1 MSDIFREVDEDVRRD
16 QAAQVWAR
24 YQNWFIALAVLVVA
38 ATAGWRLYDHY
49 RTKQAEEAG
58 AKYEAA
64 LALAREGK
72 AAEAEGSFEQVA
84 KTGPK
89 GYAVLSRLREAAEFS
104 SSDPAAAVKAYDAL
118 AADGAIDPLFQ
129 NLARFR
135 AALLRLDE
143 ADAKEIE
150 ARLGTMTA
158 NDNPFRYSAREALAL
173 AALKHDD
180 FDTAGRQLDTIV
192 IDPQAPTAMRQRAEA
207 LLALVR
213 AGKRAK

>member
-1 MSDIFREVDEDVRRD
+1 
-16 QAAQVWAR
+16 
-24 YQNWFIALAVLVVA
+24 
-38 ATAGWRLYDHY
+38 
-49 RTKQAEEAG
+49 
-58 AKYEAA
+58 
-64 LALAREGK
+64 
-72 AAEAEGSFEQVA
+72 
-84 KTGPK
+84 
-89 GYAVLSRLREAAEFS
+89 
-104 SSDPAAAVKAYDAL
+104 
-118 AADGAIDPLFQ
+118 
-129 NLARFR
+129 
-135 AALLRLDE
+135 LLRLDE

-192 IDPQAPTAMRQRAEA
+192 VDPQAPSAMRQRAEA